1 MRGRGFKAGFSG
13 FNNNNFQLN
22 NQFNNNNN
30 IKKSINFKNKKEK
43 LKFIETIEKNDE
55 PITNIVSLGKAKYLM
70 ISQNECFF
78 RKVGKQDDKY
88 KDKLMGNTIIRKAIF
103 SNNIVM
109 CIEEHNDNNGN
120 KSYSL
125 RIIAEVNN
133 QFQSFSCKIN
143 NEPYDA
149 IEYSNSIFIVGNN
162 IIEQFNINNGQIKKV
177 AETFLNKNLN
187 NNNNN
192 DIYKVLCI
200 EKTNNSLICGH
211 SLGYISKWIQ
221 TQSYPFLKNVEKAR
235 IHINSINKILFDIIE
250 NTEVI
255 ISCSADKTLKVHSFD
270 EFVCFKVLN
279 FEEEVI
285 DVQKVINHNNQ
296 TNYFINLSKG
306 SLKLYDSSFRA
317 SIFTK
322 FSLIT
327 S

>member
-1 MRGRGFKAGFSG
+1 MKGRGFKTSFPT
-13 FNNNNFQLN
+13 FNINNFQLN
-22 NQFNNNNN
+22 NQFNNNNK

-70 ISQNECFF
+70 ISQKECFF
-78 RKVGKQDDKY
+78 RKVGKLDDNY

-103 SNNIVM
+103 SNNKVM

-162 IIEQFNINNGQIKKV
+162 IIEQIEININNGQIKKV
-177 AETFLNKNLN
+177 AETMLNKNLN

-192 DIYKVLCI
+192 DIKFYVL
-200 EKTNNSLICGH
+200 K
-211 SLGYISKWIQ
+211 KQ
-221 TQSYPFLKNVEKAR
+221 
-235 IHINSINKILFDIIE
+235 
-250 NTEVI
+250 
-255 ISCSADKTLKVHSFD
+255 
-270 EFVCFKVLN
+270 
-279 FEEEVI
+279 
-285 DVQKVINHNNQ
+285 
-296 TNYFINLSKG
+296 
-306 SLKLYDSSFRA
+306 
-317 SIFTK
+317 
-322 FSLIT
+322 IT
-327 S
+327 I